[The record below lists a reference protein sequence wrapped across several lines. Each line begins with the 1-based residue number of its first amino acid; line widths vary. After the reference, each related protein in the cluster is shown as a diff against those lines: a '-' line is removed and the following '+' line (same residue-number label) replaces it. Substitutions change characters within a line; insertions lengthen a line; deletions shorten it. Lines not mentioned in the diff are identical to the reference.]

1 MLKEAGSTL
10 VMTEGKMGNALLDIG
25 VGDPEFVVVKDGK
38 LTNGGTV
45 TVGDV
50 QETADI
56 DAQWNAEEDAQKN
69 EFGRASVTLTLP
81 EDIEETD
88 LVTVTTDAGT
98 EITVP
103 LRALGTNEGADGGSK
118 PGSSAP
124 GTDKGSSQ
132 GASAA
137 VGIAGV
143 LAAIAGIA
151 AFIGLNG
158 QFDQFIPANM
168 QRALGDL
175 RRQLNEVS
183 HIKF

>member
-1 MLKEAGSTL
+1 ME
-10 VMTEGKMGNALLDIG
+10 E
-25 VGDPEFVVVKDGK
+25 DPQA
-38 LTNGGTV
+38 TTATV

-81 EDIEETD
+81 EDIEATD

-98 EITVP
+98 KISVP
-103 LRALGTNEGADGGSK
+103 LSALGADEGADDGSK

-124 GTDKGSSQ
+124 GTGKGSSQ

-137 VGIAGV
+137 AGIAGV

-168 QRALGDL
+168 QRALGEL